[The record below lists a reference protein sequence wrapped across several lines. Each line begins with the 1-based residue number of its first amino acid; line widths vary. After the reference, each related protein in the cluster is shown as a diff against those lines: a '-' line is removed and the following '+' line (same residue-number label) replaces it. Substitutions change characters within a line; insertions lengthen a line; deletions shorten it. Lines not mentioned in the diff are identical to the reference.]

1 MQNQN
6 RSFLRRV
13 LLEGAAAIAFGATL
27 PAQATPFQ
35 TGGYVVGPVGVN
47 VANPAYN
54 GGAGGFSGIWDPT
67 GAAIPIFYWCYQL
80 DQVFSP
86 GTTYDYTAS
95 ILSTP
100 TSNPDLSKLFTEV
113 GGSASALTT
122 AVRSAAFQLAIWEIE
137 YDSGHDLSSGAFID
151 TPGTGD
157 SLDAYNLAQTWLAG
171 LAGVTSP
178 TYTVILLHSDTNH
191 DFITD
196 SATPTQ
202 FKITI
207 PEPSSLPL
215 LGLGLAALALVGMRR
230 RGTQASRS

>member
-1 MQNQN
+1 MQN

-13 LLEGAAAIAFGATL
+13 LLASAAAITFGATL

-35 TGGYVVGPVGVN
+35 TGGYVVGPVGVS
-47 VANPAYN
+47 VANPAYS

-100 TSNPDLSKLFTEV
+100 LSNPDLSKLFTEV

-137 YDSGHDLSSGAFID
+137 YDSDHNLATGSFEAVA
-151 TPGTGD
+151 GTGD
-157 SLDAYNLAQTWLAG
+157 QLAAYNQAQTWLAG
-171 LAGVTSP
+171 LAGVTTP
-178 TYTVILLHSDTNH
+178 TYTIILLHSDTNQ

-196 SATPTQ
+196 VQIPARDLV
-202 FKITI
+202 

-230 RGTQASRS
+230 RGTLASRS